1 MVSFWQDRRSADAA
15 FAAACAALGCG
26 PDERH
31 EEAGGTAFWWTAS
44 HPAWPYGLIVFWRH
58 GRDWRFIPLD
68 RDENPVRGGVDRL
81 PWAAELS
88 PGEVAQRV
96 AELLE
101 EGPRLT

>member
-1 MVSFWQDRRSADAA
+1 MVSFWQDRRTADAA

-44 HPAWPYGLIVFWRH
+44 HPAWPHGVIVFWRH
-58 GRDWRFIPLD
+58 GRDWRFIPLV

-81 PWAAELS
+81 PWQPSYRQARS
-88 PGEVAQRV
+88 PSGLQNFSKKDLA
-96 AELLE
+96 
-101 EGPRLT
+101 